1 MAGPMV
7 DARKVAGTYLFVGV
21 AQFVVGMMIAEAVY
35 PDYSI
40 SGNFISDLGVGP
52 AAPIFNASVALLGV
66 FVLAAAYF
74 LRKSFLPRTAW
85 GMIVTVFFLLAGAG
99 AVGVGIFTEEAGAIH
114 TVVSLVTF
122 LFGALAAIATFT
134 LVGPPLRYLSLVL
147 GIRLGEQFLVSVHL
161 RQLAALPA
169 DEELLPPQLVRCHEL
184 AAVDGAEEM
193 VEGIHRLT

>member
-1 MAGPMV
+1 MV

-99 AVGVGIFTEEAGAIH
+99 AMGVGIFTEEAGAIH

-134 LVGPPLRYLSLVL
+134 LVDPPLRYLSLLL
-147 GIRLGEQFLVSVHL
+147 GVVS
-161 RQLAALPA
+161 LAALVLYGAGEYAGLGKGGMERMVAYPI
-169 DEELLPPQLVRCHEL
+169 LLWGMGFGGYLMAASPPGTR
-184 AAVDGAEEM
+184 
-193 VEGIHRLT
+193 

>member
-1 MAGPMV
+1 MV
-7 DARKVAGTYLFVGV
+7 DARKVAGTYLFVGA

-35 PDYSI
+35 PGYSI

-74 LRKSFLPRTAW
+74 LRKSFLPRTTW
-85 GMIVTVFFLLAGAG
+85 GTVVTVFFVLAGAG
-99 AVGVGIFTEEAGAIH
+99 AVGVGIFTEDAGAMH

-122 LFGALAAIATFT
+122 LFGSLAAIATFT

-147 GIRLGEQFLVSVHL
+147 GVASLLALVLFGAGEYAGIGKGGMERMIAYPILLWAMGFGGYLMKAPPL
-161 RQLAALPA
+161 RR
-169 DEELLPPQLVRCHEL
+169 E
-184 AAVDGAEEM
+184 
-193 VEGIHRLT
+193 

>member
-114 TVVSLVTF
+114 PVVSLVTF

-134 LVGPPLRYLSLVL
+134 LVDPPLRYLSLLL
-147 GIRLGEQFLVSVHL
+147 GVVS
-161 RQLAALPA
+161 LAALVIYGAGEYAGLGKGGMERMGA
-169 DEELLPPQLVRCHEL
+169 DPILLWGMGFGGYLMAASPPGTR
-184 AAVDGAEEM
+184 
-193 VEGIHRLT
+193 

>member
-1 MAGPMV
+1 MAGPML
-7 DARKVAGTYLFVGV
+7 DARKVAGTYLFVGA

-99 AVGVGIFTEEAGAIH
+99 AMGVGIFTEEAGAIH

-134 LVGPPLRYLSLVL
+134 LVDPPLRYLSLLL
-147 GIRLGEQFLVSVHL
+147 GVVS
-161 RQLAALPA
+161 LAALVLYGAGEYAGLGKGGMERMVAYPI
-169 DEELLPPQLVRCHEL
+169 LLWGMGFGGYLMAASPPGTR
-184 AAVDGAEEM
+184 
-193 VEGIHRLT
+193 